1 MSACIGH
8 HFVQS
13 FSKNFCLQSWKMHL
27 QVLVT
32 EVEGVVTMSV
42 FSSLGEQQHSLLR
55 GWTWCSSKLG
65 EFKMCSRWVSKPRMT
80 VVSLLVSE
88 YGVGIGELSATI
100 LFSWSKPLKPFKC
113 KLVRNLRDALNMNFA
128 LSLQYSSVFF
138 YQLTAL
144 DFSHL
149 FFNWWICIMQK

>member
-1 MSACIGH
+1 
-8 HFVQS
+8 
-13 FSKNFCLQSWKMHL
+13 
-27 QVLVT
+27 
-32 EVEGVVTMSV
+32 
-42 FSSLGEQQHSLLR
+42 
-55 GWTWCSSKLG
+55 
-65 EFKMCSRWVSKPRMT
+65 MT

-138 YQLTAL
+138 YQLSAL

-149 FFNWWICIMQK
+149 FFNW